1 MRTELPSGWESAE
14 LGCLAQLINGDRG
27 DSYPTK
33 SSFVS
38 DGVPFI
44 NAGHLNDGEITST
57 EMNYITLSAF
67 QALRSGQV
75 REDDILFCLRGSLGK
90 VGLVKGIEK
99 GAIASSLV
107 IVRPIAQAHPR
118 FLLYFLRSP
127 LANKEIDKHNN
138 GSAQPNLASKSLAK
152 FVVPVAPI
160 EEQKRIAEKLD
171 TVLTRVDA
179 VNTRLARVAPLL
191 KRFRQSVFAAAT
203 SGRLTEDWRTAN
215 NVKPASDAVAGTP
228 FCATQMANIL
238 SKARTPLK
246 TGPFGT
252 LLSKSEHVENGIDVV
267 GIENIDR
274 GLFRAGSKIHVT
286 PEKALELSAY
296 DLMPGDVIISRS
308 GTVGEVCV
316 VPAGLGELRF
326 STNIIRVVLNEEI
339 IKPGYFVFLFLG
351 CTQVLEQVD
360 DLCKGSTRIFLNQTI
375 LNAIS
380 YPVPI
385 LEEQTEIVR
394 RVETLF
400 AFADRLEARL
410 AQAQTAATRLTP
422 ALLAKAFR
430 GELVPQDPND
440 EPAAEL
446 LRRLASSPTAPA
458 KRGRAAKAT

>member
-1 MRTELPSGWESAE
+1 MRTELPNGWELAE
-14 LGCLAQLINGDRG
+14 IACLAQLINGDRG

-57 EMNYITLSAF
+57 EMNYITLGTF

-75 REDDILFCLRGSLGK
+75 QEDDILFCLRGSLGK

-107 IVRPIAQAHPR
+107 IVRPIAQTHTR
-118 FLLYFLRSP
+118 FLLYFLRSQ
-127 LANKEIDKHNN
+127 LAKKEIEKHNN

-160 EEQKRIAEKLD
+160 EEQKRIADKLD

-179 VNTRLARVAPLL
+179 VNSRLARVAPLL
-191 KRFRQSVFAAAT
+191 KRFRQSVLAAAT
-203 SGRLTEDWRTAN
+203 SGRLTKDWREAN
-215 NVKPASDAVAGTP
+215 DVAEPWMKVCLGDIADVQGGVTKDSKKQSASDEELPYLRVANVQRGYIDLSEVKTIRVP
-228 FCATQMANIL
+228 AHKLDSLLLEAGDIL
-238 SKARTPLK
+238 FNEGGDLDKLGRGWIWEGQIERCTYQN
-246 TGPFGT
+246 
-252 LLSKSEHVENGIDVV
+252 HV
-267 GIENIDR
+267 
-274 GLFRAGSKIHVT
+274 FRARLHN
-286 PEKALELSAY
+286 KANQPKYVSWWGNYQGLRYFIQSGKQTTNLASINKTMLAA
-296 DLMPGDVIISRS
+296 LPISMPS
-308 GTVGEVCV
+308 
-316 VPAGLGELRF
+316 PA
-326 STNIIRVVLNEEI
+326 
-339 IKPGYFVFLFLG
+339 
-351 CTQVLEQVD
+351 
-360 DLCKGSTRIFLNQTI
+360 
-375 LNAIS
+375 
-380 YPVPI
+380 
-385 LEEQTEIVR
+385 EQTEIVR

-400 AFADRLEARL
+400 ACADRLEARL

-446 LRRLASSPTAPA
+446 LRRLQTERATGAPA
-458 KRGRAAKAT
+458 SKTGAGRGRGRKAILAADL

>member
-191 KRFRQSVFAAAT
+191 KRFRQSVLAAAT
-203 SGRLTEDWRTAN
+203 SGRLTEDWRLDRRL
-215 NVKPASDAVAGTP
+215 PAPKAHELGT
-228 FCATQMANIL
+228 
-238 SKARTPLK
+238 
-246 TGPFGT
+246 
-252 LLSKSEHVENGIDVV
+252 
-267 GIENIDR
+267 
-274 GLFRAGSKIHVT
+274 
-286 PEKALELSAY
+286 
-296 DLMPGDVIISRS
+296 
-308 GTVGEVCV
+308 
-316 VPAGLGELRF
+316 
-326 STNIIRVVLNEEI
+326 IIRVSSGQGLTAKQMVSSGGIPVFGGNGITGYHDQANTVEPTLLIGRVGYYCGSVHLTPPIAWVTDNALIVRHDPKIVQKNYLFFALQAIDLRQNDSSTAQPVISGQKIYGLLVVL
-339 IKPGYFVFLFLG
+339 PHF
-351 CTQVLEQVD
+351 D
-360 DLCKGSTRIFLNQTI
+360 
-375 LNAIS
+375 
-380 YPVPI
+380 
-385 LEEQTEIVR
+385 EQTEIVR

>member
-191 KRFRQSVFAAAT
+191 KRFRQSVLAAAT
-203 SGRLTEDWRTAN
+203 SGRLTEDWRHQRGKQWSPTLKKVSDIGDVVTGNTPSKKIDDAFGGQWLF
-215 NVKPASDAVAGTP
+215 VKPGDLDLGYRVLDTSEKLTDLGAGMSRVLPELTVLVT
-228 FCATQMANIL
+228 CIGATIG
-238 SKARTPLK
+238 K
-246 TGPFGT
+246 TGLLRRSGATNQQINAVVCKGT
-252 LLSKSEHVENGIDVV
+252 VLPEWLYFWFSSPIGQSAV
-267 GIENIDR
+267 IENSSATTLPILNKSR
-274 GLFRAGSKIHVT
+274 FS
-286 PEKALELSAY
+286 ALEL
-296 DLMPGDVIISRS
+296 
-308 GTVGEVCV
+308 
-316 VPAGLGELRF
+316 
-326 STNIIRVVLNEEI
+326 EI
-339 IKPGYFVFLFLG
+339 PSI
-351 CTQVLEQVD
+351 D
-360 DLCKGSTRIFLNQTI
+360 
-375 LNAIS
+375 
-380 YPVPI
+380 
-385 LEEQTEIVR
+385 EQTEIAR

-446 LRRLASSPTAPA
+446 LRRLQAERASAPKA
-458 KRGRAAKAT
+458 STGRGRKAAVQV